1 MTRHSRLHSF
11 AVHRRH
17 SGRAVTRLSAL
28 AAGLATLLALGACAP
43 EVGSERWCNAMRDT
57 PRGDWTANEAIDF
70 TRHCLFE
77 NDEE

>member
-1 MTRHSRLHSF
+1 MIRHSRLHSI
-11 AVHRRH
+11 AVHRLR
-17 SGRAVTRLSAL
+17 SGRAATRLSAL
-28 AAGLATLLALGACAP
+28 AAGVATLLVIGGCAP

-77 NDEE
+77 TDEE